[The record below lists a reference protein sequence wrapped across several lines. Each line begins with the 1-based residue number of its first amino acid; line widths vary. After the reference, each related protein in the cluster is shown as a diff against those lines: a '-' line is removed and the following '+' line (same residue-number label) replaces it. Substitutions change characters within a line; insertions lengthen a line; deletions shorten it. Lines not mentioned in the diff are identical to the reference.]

1 MKCLVSC
8 PSLFRQPFV
17 TRGKILLE
25 LYMEKFRRA
34 RNYKFYS
41 SLTRTKHDLPLL
53 PGFRYTK
60 ESGGVIFM
68 HSH

>member
-53 PGFRYTK
+53 PRFDTRKNRGA
-60 ESGGVIFM
+60 
-68 HSH
+68 

>member
-53 PGFRYTK
+53 PAFRYTK
-60 ESGGVIFM
+60 ESGGMIFM